1 MKYSE
6 TVCCCVPVRLGV
18 FIISLIITLFYL
30 SLTVVVFVKKQDLE
44 DWSTTQHDVNTPLT
58 TQAFNGVFYSFSI
71 SFIVYT
77 LVSVFGVVSVISQHR
92 RMVRIYHVVN
102 WFFVLL
108 LFTTSVAFWVYFKVK
123 QEVYVNDCQAQQNL
137 QNNATASIYYT
148 QILIPGKQLIAPGS
162 DKSECINFI
171 KSLVIASGVCVFVFN
186 FLQLYWARSIGKYA
200 TTLKKHYQHQRLEVK
215 DEDSVESD

>member
-1 MKYSE
+1 
-6 TVCCCVPVRLGV
+6 
-18 FIISLIITLFYL
+18 
-30 SLTVVVFVKKQDLE
+30 
-44 DWSTTQHDVNTPLT
+44 
-58 TQAFNGVFYSFSI
+58 
-71 SFIVYT
+71 
-77 LVSVFGVVSVISQHR
+77 
-92 RMVRIYHVVN
+92 MVRIYHVVN